1 MEENLGL
8 TLLME
13 ELKTK
18 TEDYYVRNRGEIT
31 GTHIHCLFPEHD
43 DRSPSMSYYWAGH
56 VYHCFSCGRSADI
69 FTLAH
74 LFEGKPLAGREFI
87 EDNVFYLAELYGLE
101 YKHLQKDLT
110 PEELERQSYFRA
122 MKIFAEYV
130 TNHMNLEYLEKR
142 GIKQETAKALLIG
155 SVTSYDDCVQYMVS
169 QGVHTTTMESIGISK
184 FKVNENKLILII
196 KDEYGR
202 AVSFVS
208 REMKFEK
215 KELIKEFPGTESIL
229 LDKTIPEEKYKEQ
242 LEEVTG
248 MSFSLVNRYLS
259 TPKYINGDSSPIFN
273 KSRTFF
279 GWSDIRKKKFRN
291 TSTLVIVEGYLDFV
305 TAYQS
310 GIGNVVALGSASFT
324 DEQISIIERSPEIKS
339 VAIALDSDKTGI
351 ERTKSIL
358 ERLLKIKTT
367 KIYKFAQYKDSS
379 KDLDEAINSDKSIIS
394 TDMIFDLIDMFEFEL
409 KVIKEEQGNSFDQD
423 IVFDKFVGL
432 IAKEFE
438 PKVRAKMARA
448 LAKILSDYDYTA
460 IIDQVKYLTDGKE
473 DIYNKTIINR
483 AEMAMKSIKKNPKEA
498 AKAVAT
504 LRNDLESVDK
514 DFGKVLTNVF
524 DASYDYF
531 ELTESKKEVKEMFTI
546 NFGIPW
552 FDDLNIQPGN
562 TFVISSL
569 ANTGKSTI
577 FQHLVRSVL
586 DKSRGNK
593 AHIFFATTD
602 DPGPKVYANLI
613 ASISGLPR
621 EYCTNPLYHKIYG
634 YNMNPEDKTV
644 ILMKQTYDACRDII
658 RHLIKSKQLVLLDV
672 ANKIDNWTNLADTMR
687 EIAEA
692 PELDGYY
699 KILILDSA
707 NKVVVDGI
715 TDENQRASYLSENI
729 KKQSET
735 YGFLTFVN
743 FELNKM
749 ANNAKL
755 SQFSLSGSRRMF
767 YDCDV
772 LGFVYN
778 PMRNL
783 QGNTQLYWVKKTK
796 GKPETREP
804 ILVTIQE
811 KSKAGNN
818 ERNNKPYFYK
828 LNSVSNQLTPIIPG
842 TPEHNTYDDI
852 WNNEFEGPNAKYGT
866 SDIKKKF

>member
-18 TEDYYVRNRGEIT
+18 TEDYYIRNRGVIQ
-31 GTHIHCLFPEHD
+31 GAHIHCLFPEHE

-87 EDNVFYLAELYGLE
+87 EDNVFYLAEMYGLE

-110 PEELERQSYFRA
+110 PEELEKQSYLRA
-122 MKIFAEYV
+122 MKIFSEYV
-130 TNHMNLEYLEKR
+130 TNHKNLEYLQRRNITE
-142 GIKQETAKALLIG
+142 ETAKILLIG

-169 QGVHTTTMESIGISK
+169 QGVHTTTIDAIGISK

-202 AVSFVS
+202 PVSFTS
-208 REMKFEK
+208 REMKFER
-215 KELIKEFPGTESIL
+215 KELFKQFPEAEPIV
-229 LDKTIPEEKYKEQ
+229 LDKSLNEDQFKEALEKA
-242 LEEVTG
+242 TG
-248 MSFSLVNRYLS
+248 TSFNVLNRYLS
-259 TPKYINGDSSPIFN
+259 TPKYINGDSTPIFN
-273 KSRTFF
+273 KSRIFF

-305 TAYQS
+305 SAYQA

-324 DEQISIIERSPEIKS
+324 DDQIAIIERSPEIKS
-339 VAIALDSDKTGI
+339 VAMALDSDKVGVA
-351 ERTKSIL
+351 RTKSIL
-358 ERLLKIKTT
+358 ERLLKIKTVKT
-367 KIYKFAQYKDSS
+367 YKFAQYKDSS

-409 KVIKEEQGNSFDQD
+409 KVLKEEEGNSFDQD
-423 IVFDKFVGL
+423 LVFDKFVGI

-438 PKVRAKMARA
+438 PKVRVRMARA
-448 LAKILSDYDYTA
+448 LSKILTDYDYTS

-473 DIYNKTIINR
+473 DIYNKSIVNR
-483 AEMAMKSIKKNPKEA
+483 AEIAFKAIKKNPKDA
-498 AKAVAT
+498 VKALTVLKT
-504 LRNDLESVDK
+504 DLEAVDK
-514 DFGKVLTNVF
+514 DFGKITTNIF
-524 DASYDYF
+524 DTSLDYF
-531 ELTESKKEVKEMFTI
+531 ELTENKKEIKEMFTI

-552 FDDLNIQPGN
+552 FDDLNVQPGN

-621 EYCTNPLYHKIYG
+621 EYCSNPLYHKTFG
-634 YNMNPEDKTV
+634 YNLNMEDQTSIK
-644 ILMKQTYDACRDII
+644 MKQLYDECKDII
-658 RHLIKSKQLVLLDV
+658 KYLIQSKQLVLLDV
-672 ANKIDNWTNLADTMR
+672 AKKIDNWTNLADAMR
-687 EIAEA
+687 EIAET

-783 QGNTQLYWVKKTK
+783 QGNTNLYWIKIVP
-796 GKPETREP
+796 GRPETREP

-818 ERNNKPYFYK
+818 EKNNRPYFYR
-828 LNSVSNQLTPIIPG
+828 LDSLSNTLIPVIPG
-842 TPEHNTYDDI
+842 TPEHNTFEAIWDD
-852 WNNEFEGPNAKYGT
+852 EFDGPNAKYGA
-866 SDIKKKF
+866 SDYKKKY